1 MKQSTLQ
8 EQYNLIKEGQGR
20 KDLFMKQALRQF
32 PQFITKFN
40 TFEEVSSIL
49 KGKQILSEGIGGV
62 ATGRSNPFANWSK
75 FLAEEAKA
83 EEKNPTK
90 EVVDMETRGF
100 DYKDEKNIDN
110 LYGEAFLQGYYTEM
124 KDPANADK
132 SVAELK
138 EMVAKNLAKDRTY
151 YTTEA
156 QFGIKGIGYTEDAP
170 GLGPTKEVK
179 GKYASSGMEEVKLKE
194 GKMVKLTD
202 LINESLSGYMDM
214 RPMGLGENA
223 RTDAEEEGYL
233 DGMRDEKED
242 LEKKAKKS
250 PKKKVRKETVDSKL
264 SEIEKAGKITTLE
277 AQIEAIDEAIA
288 TKNERISMVSEDENL
303 SELVDKA
310 KMKDM
315 QREVKD
321 LEKRKAKMEKVYE
334 KLAGKAYVKTEVVDE
349 ADEMDY

>member
-1 MKQSTLQ
+1 MKTLQ

-32 PQFITKFN
+32 PQFVTKFN
-40 TFEEVSSIL
+40 SFEEVSSIL
-49 KGKQILSEGIGGV
+49 KGKQVLSEGIGGV
-62 ATGRSNPFANWSK
+62 TTGRPNPFANWSQ

-83 EEKNPTK
+83 EEKKPTK
-90 EVVDMETRGF
+90 EVTDMETRDF
-100 DYKDEKNIDN
+100 DYKDPKNIDN
-110 LYGEAFLQGYYTEM
+110 LYGEAFLQGYYTEL
-124 KDPANADK
+124 KDPANKDKDAD
-132 SVAELK
+132 ELK
-138 EMVAKNLAKDRTY
+138 EIVAKNLAKDRTY

-156 QFGIKGIGYTEDAP
+156 QFGIKGIGYKEDLP

-202 LINESLSGYMDM
+202 LINESLGGYIDI
-214 RPMGLGENA
+214 RPLGLGENA

-242 LEKKAKKS
+242 LEDKAKKA
-250 PKKKVRKETVDSKL
+250 PKKSAKKESVDSKL
-264 SEIEKAGKITTLE
+264 SEIEKAGRITTLE
-277 AQIEAIDEAIA
+277 AQIEAVDEAIN
-288 TKNERISMVSEDENL
+288 TKNQRISMVSEDENL

-310 KMKDM
+310 KMKEM

-321 LEKRKAKMEKVYE
+321 LEKRKVKMEKIYE
-334 KLAGKAYVKTEVVDE
+334 KLAGKSYVKAEVVDE
-349 ADEMDY
+349 ADEMEF

>member
-1 MKQSTLQ
+1 MKTLQ

-32 PQFITKFN
+32 PQFVTKFN
-40 TFEEVSSIL
+40 SFEEVSSIL
-49 KGKQILSEGIGGV
+49 KGKQVLSEGIGGV
-62 ATGRSNPFANWSK
+62 TTGRPNPFANWSQ

-83 EEKNPTK
+83 EEKKPTK
-90 EVVDMETRGF
+90 EVTDMETRDF
-100 DYKDEKNIDN
+100 DYKDPKNIDN
-110 LYGEAFLQGYYTEM
+110 LYGEAFLQGYYTEL
-124 KDPANADK
+124 KDPANKDK
-132 SVAELK
+132 DVDELK
-138 EMVAKNLAKDRTY
+138 EIVAKNLAKDRTY

-156 QFGIKGIGYTEDAP
+156 QFGIKGIGYKEDLP

-179 GKYASSGMEEVKLKE
+179 GKYAPSGMEEVKLKE

-202 LINESLSGYMDM
+202 LINESLGGYIDI
-214 RPMGLGENA
+214 RPLGLGENA

-242 LEKKAKKS
+242 LEDKAKKA
-250 PKKKVRKETVDSKL
+250 PKKSAKKESVDSKL

-277 AQIEAIDEAIA
+277 AQIEAVDEAIN
-288 TKNERISMVSEDENL
+288 TKNQRISMVSEDENL

-310 KMKDM
+310 KMKEM

-321 LEKRKAKMEKVYE
+321 LEKRKVKMEKIYE
-334 KLAGKAYVKTEVVDE
+334 KLAGKSYVKAEVVDE
-349 ADEMDY
+349 ADEMEF